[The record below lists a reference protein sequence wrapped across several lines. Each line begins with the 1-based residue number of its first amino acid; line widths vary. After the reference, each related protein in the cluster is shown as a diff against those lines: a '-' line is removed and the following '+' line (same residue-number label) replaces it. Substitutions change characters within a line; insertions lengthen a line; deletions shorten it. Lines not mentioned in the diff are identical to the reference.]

1 MVISLA
7 LRKEGILPASRCDL
21 MMRQPRLR
29 CRYVRPNE
37 KKASGQRSAE
47 QPSAMARLVGVH
59 PCPFWARWLCAS
71 AHTLGRRLAAF
82 SMI

>member
-1 MVISLA
+1 MVISPA

-37 KKASGQRSAE
+37 KKASGR
-47 QPSAMARLVGVH
+47 P
-59 PCPFWARWLCAS
+59 
-71 AHTLGRRLAAF
+71 LAF
-82 SMI
+82 GGTTKCHGSTG